1 MPEKS
6 AIPSFIEIEM
16 HNQNQKGVI
25 MNTRMQTDAWIYR
38 TIIVLG
44 YVVTGSVVGI
54 LIITIL
60 HQSLPEIL
68 LALGSVA
75 LGGLVR
81 L

>member
-1 MPEKS
+1 
-6 AIPSFIEIEM
+6 
-16 HNQNQKGVI
+16 
-25 MNTRMQTDAWIYR
+25 MQTDAWIYR